1 MNWFCVAE
9 IATYNNS
16 VTSGGIRMRNSL
28 QSISSAGKLCSLCM
42 AGFLVF
48 STHTAFSA
56 TLEEVIVTAQKREQS
71 LTDVPIA
78 IQAFSG
84 EFILDNNIYQIAD
97 LSERVPNV
105 QYSASP
111 FQPIVA
117 VRGLG
122 ASGGNRGFESQV
134 VLFSDGIYG
143 GRPTQFLAPMFD
155 VERIELVKGPQ
166 AVLFGKN
173 ATGGVVSVVSAR
185 PGDEFEGY
193 LSGGYEA
200 EYDGYS
206 VEGVLSGPVSDELGA
221 RLAMRFK
228 EDGGYLRNTR
238 FNRDEPEVENLAI
251 RGVITW
257 APSATVDV
265 VAKLEYTEMDTD
277 GRDEQLVCT
286 TEGVDFIQTP
296 FGSTECVRDGRR
308 DNGAAAGPYALFNDN
323 PQVKSIDTMNASV
336 NIDWDVGDHVLTL
349 LGGYSRFDNLN
360 ETEVSPDFSSVGLLD
375 GKTKDGKFDQYSV
388 EARIASPTGGQLEY
402 ILGAFYLDSEEHLE
416 QGLGLVLPPNP
427 LFPAGAVMNKVFDL
441 DQEVQTWSI
450 FGSVTLNI
458 NDRLSATAQ
467 VRYSEED
474 KDFTSDIYQLISQLG
489 GPAADPDLRAVFL
502 GVDTPRDQ
510 LPPLTDYAL
519 GRSEEVVDYAFNL
532 KWDMTDNLMAYISYG
547 KGSKAGGYNF
557 FPISITTPFA
567 LAPEDISYE
576 EEEGRSVEGGIKATL
591 LDNRA
596 QFNLA
601 VFHTEYDD
609 MQQITFSPQRGGFD
623 IDNANVTSVGVE
635 LDGQILISEQLRV
648 GGAVGYLDAEFDNF
662 TGVDCPN
669 PPNQG
674 NCNFLVGQTLDGDAL
689 PFAPEW
695 TLNLFA
701 DFTMPIG
708 SDHRLK
714 LHVNGNFTDD
724 ILFQIDRDPFD
735 AQDSYWIWNGRLAL
749 EPLSERWELS
759 VQAKNLGDEDR
770 IATYS
775 ADSVTN
781 NLAPFAGAHMYI
793 LRPGR
798 QLYLQ
803 ARWNF

>member
-1 MNWFCVAE
+1 M
-9 IATYNNS
+9 ATS
-16 VTSGGIRMRNSL
+16 FQTS
-28 QSISSAGKLCSLCM
+28 SIAGKLVCLCS
-42 AGFLVF
+42 AGFL
-48 STHTAFSA
+48 AFTPNVSFAA
-56 TLEEVIVTAQKREQS
+56 TLEEIIVTAQKREQS
-71 LTDVPIA
+71 LMDVPIA
-78 IQAFSG
+78 IQAFTG
-84 EFILDNNIYQIAD
+84 DFILDNNIYQISD
-97 LSERVPNV
+97 LTERVPNV

-155 VERIELVKGPQ
+155 VERIEVVKGPQ

-173 ATGGVVSVVSAR
+173 ATGGVVSVTSAR

-200 EYDGYS
+200 EYEGYS
-206 VEGVLSGPVSDELGA
+206 VEGVLSGPLSDELGA
-221 RLAMRFK
+221 RLALRFK

-238 FNRDEPEVENLAI
+238 FNRDEPEVENLAV
-251 RGVITW
+251 RGVMTW
-257 APSATVDV
+257 EPGDAVDI

-277 GRDEQLVCT
+277 GRDEQLVCGV
-286 TEGVDFIQTP
+286 EGVDFISTGP
-296 FGSTECVRDGRR
+296 FGLGGAECIKDGRR
-308 DNGAAAGPYALFNDN
+308 DSGAESGPFALVGDN
-323 PQVKSIDTMNASV
+323 PQAKSLDTLNASL
-336 NIDWDVGDHVLTL
+336 NMDWDVGDHVLTL

-360 ETEVSPDFSSVGLLD
+360 ETFVTPDFSKIGFVD
-375 GKTKDGKFDQYSV
+375 GNTNNGKYEQYSV

-402 ILGAFYLDSEEHLE
+402 ILGVFYLDSDEYLE

-427 LFPAGAVMNKVFDL
+427 LLPGGGVIKKIFDL
-441 DQEVQTWSI
+441 DQQVETWSA
-450 FGSVTLNI
+450 FGSVTLNV
-458 NDRLSATAQ
+458 NERLSASAQ

-474 KDFTSDIYQLISQLG
+474 KDFSSEVYQVLSPFGL
-489 GPAADPDLRAVFL
+489 DPGLRAVFSN
-502 GVDTPRDQ
+502 VDTPRNQ
-510 LPPLTDYAL
+510 LPLLNTYDL

-532 KWDMTDNLMAYISYG
+532 QFDLTENVMAYVSYG

-557 FPISITTPFA
+557 FPISITTPFPLPPA
-567 LAPEDISYE
+567 EISYE
-576 EEEGRSVEGGIKATL
+576 DEEGRSVEGGIKATL

-596 QFNLA
+596 RFNLA

-609 MQQITFSPQRGGFD
+609 MQQITFSPARGGFD
-623 IDNANVTSVGVE
+623 IDNADVTSVGVE
-635 LDGQILISEQLRV
+635 LDGQILISEQLRI
-648 GGAVGYLDAEFDNF
+648 GGALGYLDAEFDNF
-662 TGVDCPN
+662 TGVDCAN
-669 PPNQG
+669 PPNRG
-674 NCNFLVGQTLDGDAL
+674 NCNPVVGQTLDGDPL

-708 SDHRLK
+708 SDHQLK
-714 LHVNGNFTDD
+714 LHVDGNFTDD
-724 ILFQIDRDPFD
+724 ILFQIDQDPFD
-735 AQDSYWIWNGRLAL
+735 TQDSYWIWNGRLAFQA
-749 EPLSERWELS
+749 LSERWELS

-770 IATYS
+770 IAIYT
-775 ADSVTN
+775 ADSVTA
-781 NLAPFAGAHMYI
+781 NLAPFAGAHMYA

-798 QLYLQ
+798 QIYLQ

>member
-1 MNWFCVAE
+1 
-9 IATYNNS
+9 
-16 VTSGGIRMRNSL
+16 MRDNL
-28 QSISSAGKLCSLCM
+28 QSMSFTGKFCSLCM

-48 STHTAFSA
+48 TTNTTFSA
-56 TLEEVIVTAQKREQS
+56 TLEEIIVTAQKREQS
-71 LTDVPIA
+71 LSDVPLA
-78 IQAFSG
+78 IQAFTG
-84 EFILDNNIYQIAD
+84 DFIFDNNIFEI
-97 LSERVPNV
+97 SEITDRTPNV

-143 GRPTQFLAPMFD
+143 GRPTQFLTPMFD
-155 VERIELVKGPQ
+155 VERVEVVKGPQ

-173 ATGGVVSVVSAR
+173 ATGGVISVASAR

-200 EYDGYS
+200 EYEGYI
-206 VEGVLSGPVSDELGA
+206 VEGVLSGPLSDELGA
-221 RLAMRFK
+221 RLAVRYR
-228 EDGGYLRNTR
+228 EDGGYLENTR

-251 RGVITW
+251 RGVMTW
-257 APSATVDV
+257 EPGDAVDI
-265 VAKLEYTEMDTD
+265 VAKLEYSEMDSD
-277 GRDEQLVCT
+277 GRNEQLVCGV
-286 TEGVDFIQTP
+286 EGVDFI
-296 FGSTECVRDGRR
+296 STGPLGLGGAECIKDGRR
-308 DNGAAAGPYALFNDN
+308 DSGAESGPFALVGDN
-323 PQVKSIDTMNASV
+323 PQAKSLDTLNASL
-336 NIDWDVGDHVLTL
+336 NIDWDVGDHILTL

-360 ETEVSPDFSSVGLLD
+360 ETFVTPDFSKIGFVDGNTND
-375 GKTKDGKFDQYSV
+375 GKYEQYSV

-402 ILGAFYLDSEEHLE
+402 ILGAFYLDSDEYLE

-427 LFPAGAVMNKVFDL
+427 LLPRGGVIKKIFDL
-441 DQEVQTWSI
+441 DQQVETWSA

-458 NDRLSATAQ
+458 NDRLSASAQ

-474 KDFTSDIYQLISQLG
+474 KDFSSEVYQVLSPFDL
-489 GPAADPDLRAVFL
+489 DPGLRAVFSN
-502 GVDTPRDQ
+502 VDTPRNQ
-510 LPPLTDYAL
+510 LPLLNTYDL

-532 KWDMTDNLMAYISYG
+532 KFDMTEDVMAYISYG

-557 FPISITTPFA
+557 FPISITTPFPLPPA
-567 LAPEDISYE
+567 DIQYRD
-576 EEEGRSVEGGIKATL
+576 EEGRSVEGGIKATL
-591 LDNRA
+591 LNNRA

-609 MQQITFSPQRGGFD
+609 MQQITFSPTRGGFD
-623 IDNANVTSVGVE
+623 IDNADVTTVGVE
-635 LDGQILISEQLRV
+635 LDGQILISEQLRI
-648 GGAVGYLDAEFDNF
+648 GGALGYLDAEFDNF
-662 TGVDCPN
+662 TGVDCAN
-669 PPNQG
+669 PPNRG
-674 NCNFLVGQTLDGDAL
+674 NCNPLVGQTLDGDPL

-714 LHVNGNFTDD
+714 LHVDGNFTDD
-724 ILFQIDRDPFD
+724 IVFQIDQDPFD
-735 AQDSYWIWNGRLAL
+735 IQDSYWIWNGRLAFQ
-749 EPLSERWELS
+749 PLSERWELS

-770 IATYS
+770 IAIYT
-775 ADSVTN
+775 ADSVTA
-781 NLAPFAGAHMYI
+781 NLVPFAGAHMYA

-798 QLYLQ
+798 QIYLQ